1 MLDWD
6 CVLVLPVQ
14 PGRQEE
20 AAAPEA
26 LMCSSA
32 SPRTRPARSE
42 LFSPA
47 GCSKLRYEMLSW
59 STGCEVSTGFPAALE
74 ERPPLG
80 MAPCAAPGFSSP
92 SEGSFTSLVQHW
104 LRGHYTNCAH
114 WFSLRLVFVN

>member
-1 MLDWD
+1 M
-6 CVLVLPVQ
+6 
-14 PGRQEE
+14 
-20 AAAPEA
+20 APEA
-26 LMCSSA
+26 LAGSSA
-32 SPRTRPARSE
+32 SPRTCPARSE

-47 GCSKLRYEMLSW
+47 GCSKLRYDMLSW
-59 STGCEVSTGFPAALE
+59 SMGCEVSAGFLAALE

-80 MAPCAAPGFSSP
+80 TAPCATRGFSSP